1 MFDVIWEFIKS
12 VWDSIKKF
20 YYNIISF
27 KQHILK
33 FFKDPSILRKIQE
46 DKDNIAVVIR
56 ERLNSGEFTTI
67 NVLFNTDEGEVV
79 DYQNCAEANIAPEL
93 DAETN
98 RNFGGKDMMVL
109 R

>member
-1 MFDVIWEFIKS
+1 MFDVIWEFIQN

-27 KQHILK
+27 RQHIIS
-33 FFKDPSILRKIQE
+33 FFKDPVRLEQIQNN
-46 DKDNIAVVIR
+46 KNNIAVTIR
-56 ERLNSGEFTTI
+56 EKLKNGDYTVVNT
-67 NVLFNTDEGEVV
+67 LFNTDTGEVV